1 MKPTFALIHA
11 ENVNMDQDSVCHLII
26 VPVVDGIRQQSQE
39 FFLNPE
45 APFYFVM
52 SGIKETDVNSFPSYS
67 DKWTEVQ
74 SILDRYDMCMS
85 SAEGYAARSLHG
97 TLTRLGVDF
106 KPIRYCNAKAICRK
120 TMDEV
125 SYSLDYLS
133 YLLYNDC
140 ITTDEPVAIAER
152 WADLA
157 LKGLE
162 NVAEESL
169 EAFLST
175 AKIQEG
181 LLSPETFTPSLC
193 KRDYSKRKDRPEFD
207 PSSIPVDAQPDNDL
221 YGMNVVF
228 TGKMESMKR
237 DDARAAVIRIGGFAP
252 ERLTMDTDFL
262 VVGVQDLRVVGE
274 KGLSGKMKTAAKY
287 KEKGCD
293 IEIIDEQDFLE
304 MLNAGK

>member
-39 FFLNPE
+39 FFMNPE

-52 SGIKETDVNSFPSYS
+52 SGIKESDVNSFPTYR

-74 SILDRYDMCMS
+74 SILDQYDMCMS

-120 TMDEV
+120 TMNEV

-162 NVAEESL
+162 NIDEESL
-169 EAFLST
+169 ETFLST

-181 LLSPETFTPSLC
+181 LLSPEEFTPSLC

-207 PSSIPVDAQPDNDL
+207 PSSITVDAQPDNDL

-237 DDARAAVIRIGGFAP
+237 DDARAAVVRIGGFAP
-252 ERLTMDTDFL
+252 ERLTMDTDYL

-287 KEKGCD
+287 KEKGCG

-304 MLNAGK
+304 MLNAGE

>member
-1 MKPTFALIHA
+1 MKPTFALIHS
-11 ENVNMDQDSVCHLII
+11 ESVNKDLDSVCHLII
-26 VPVVDGIRQQSQE
+26 VPVIDGKRQPSKE
-39 FFLNPE
+39 FFFNPE
-45 APFYFVM
+45 AHFYFVM
-52 SGIKETDVNSFPSYS
+52 SGIEESEINKYPTFNEQWS
-67 DKWTEVQ
+67 EVQ
-74 SILDRYDMCMS
+74 SILDGFDMCMS
-85 SAEGYAARSLHG
+85 SADGNTARSIFG
-97 TLTRLGVDF
+97 TLTRLVVKF
-106 KPIRYCNAKAICRK
+106 NPIRYCNAKSICRR
-120 TMDEV
+120 TLDEV

-133 YLLYNDC
+133 YKFYEDWISIND
-140 ITTDEPVAIAER
+140 PVAIAER
-152 WADLA
+152 WTDLA

-162 NVAEESL
+162 NAEEESL

-181 LLSPETFTPSLC
+181 LLSPEEFTPSLC
-193 KRDYSKRKDRPEFD
+193 KKDYSKRKDRPGFD
-207 PSSIPVDAQPDNDL
+207 PSSITVDAQPDNDL

-237 DDARAAVIRIGGFAP
+237 DDARAAVVRIGGFAP
-252 ERLTMDTDFL
+252 ERLTMDTDYL